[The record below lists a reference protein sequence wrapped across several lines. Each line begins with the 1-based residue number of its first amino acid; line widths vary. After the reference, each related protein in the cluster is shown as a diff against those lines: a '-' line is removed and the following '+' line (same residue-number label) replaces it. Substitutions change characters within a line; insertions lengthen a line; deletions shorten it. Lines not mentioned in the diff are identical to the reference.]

1 MLDSEKQRRNI
12 FSVFLSFLS
21 SLIFKL
27 QILMTIQRKGEE
39 IMGWTSY
46 EATYFKK
53 NGDIDRKAECDAYFM
68 RDNAGHYKVLKS
80 SMKGTVYYAA
90 VTTLTKYIGKDENG
104 KSMYESI
111 PEDKQEVWAAV
122 FLTRTEEGRYF
133 HYKDQDETAG
143 PCEDHCPKCI
153 LDLLSNTDHELAL
166 DWRKRCRKNIQKSNK
181 LSKLDRL
188 KNGSVIRFPSI
199 LSFTNGIDVGDE
211 MTLTKINRKWIYE
224 KYGTRY
230 SLKKT
235 YINPSYEILVEA

>member
-143 PCEDHCPKCI
+143 PYEDHCPKCI

-199 LSFTNGIDVGDE
+199 LSFTNGINVGDE

-230 SLKKT
+230 SLQKT

>member
-1 MLDSEKQRRNI
+1 
-12 FSVFLSFLS
+12 
-21 SLIFKL
+21 
-27 QILMTIQRKGEE
+27 
-39 IMGWTSY
+39 MGWTSY

-53 NGDIDRKAECDAYFM
+53 NGDIDIKAECDAYFM
-68 RDNAGHYKVLKS
+68 RDNAGHYKVVKS

-104 KSMYESI
+104 KNMYELI

-143 PCEDHCPKCI
+143 PYEDHCPKCI
-153 LDLLSNTDHELAL
+153 LDLLSDTDHELAL

>member
-143 PCEDHCPKCI
+143 PYEDHCPKCI

-211 MTLTKINRKWIYE
+211 ITLTKINRKWIYE

>member
-199 LSFTNGIDVGDE
+199 LSFTNGINVGDE

>member
-1 MLDSEKQRRNI
+1 
-12 FSVFLSFLS
+12 
-21 SLIFKL
+21 
-27 QILMTIQRKGEE
+27 
-39 IMGWTSY
+39 MGWTSY

-143 PCEDHCPKCI
+143 PYEDHCPKCI

-199 LSFTNGIDVGDE
+199 LSFTNGINVGDE

-230 SLKKT
+230 SLKKP

>member
-1 MLDSEKQRRNI
+1 
-12 FSVFLSFLS
+12 
-21 SLIFKL
+21 
-27 QILMTIQRKGEE
+27 MTIQRKGEE

-68 RDNAGHYKVLKS
+68 RDNAGHYKVVKS
-80 SMKGTVYYAA
+80 SMKGIVYYAA

-133 HYKDQDETAG
+133 YYKDQDETAG

-188 KNGSVIRFPSI
+188 KNGSVIRFHSI
-199 LSFTNGIDVGDE
+199 LSFTNGINIGDE

-230 SLKKT
+230 SFKKT
-235 YINPSYEILVEA
+235 YINPDYEILVEA

>member
-1 MLDSEKQRRNI
+1 
-12 FSVFLSFLS
+12 
-21 SLIFKL
+21 
-27 QILMTIQRKGEE
+27 
-39 IMGWTSY
+39 MGWTSY

-68 RDNAGHYKVLKS
+68 RDNASHYKVVKS

-90 VTTLTKYIGKDENG
+90 VATLTKYIGKDENG
-104 KSMYESI
+104 KNMYESI

-143 PCEDHCPKCI
+143 PYEDHCPKCI
-153 LDLLSNTDHELAL
+153 LDLLSDTDHELAL